1 MKEELIT
8 SVSEILR
15 DWNPVG
21 EKAKSISDLEGY
33 KYEAMDIISAIAISN
48 VPVEKAV
55 SEVLTQAFGI
65 TVSDAQLKQY
75 SAQIEQLLR
84 VQ

>member
-8 SVSEILR
+8 SVSEVLS

-21 EKAKSISDLEGY
+21 EKAESVSDLEGY
-33 KYEAMDIISAIAISN
+33 KYEAMDIISAIEISS

-55 SEVLTQAFGI
+55 SDVLTQAFGI
-65 TVSDAQLKQY
+65 TLSEAQLKHY
-75 SAQIEQLLR
+75 SSQIEQLLS